1 MLSIL
6 PFFFFS
12 PFCSLISEIVMNRGA
27 WLAALHRVAKS
38 LGHNL
43 ATTTK
48 RQKAK
53 HSLSR
58 VWLFA
63 TPWTVAYQAPPSMGS
78 SRQEYWS
85 GLPFSSPGDLTNPG
99 IELGSP
105 ALQADALPSEVPGKL
120 WQLPTRSNNNTS
132 IFFSNCWALF
142 IKPNRIPSHHKQ
154 IGVVCL
160 FLSNSHLSC
169 FSSLTVMATASHMR
183 SNNSGESRH
192 LIFPLN

>member
-1 MLSIL
+1 
-6 PFFFFS
+6 
-12 PFCSLISEIVMNRGA
+12 MNRGA
-27 WLAALHRVAKS
+27 WLAAVHRVAKS

-78 SRQEYWS
+78 SRQEDWS
-85 GLPFSSPGDLTNPG
+85 GLPFPSPGDLTNPG

-105 ALQADALPSEVPGKL
+105 ALQADALPSELPGKL

-142 IKPNRIPSHHKQ
+142 IKPNRVPSHHKQ